1 MNLAKLDI
9 VVDSKQATRE
19 LARFRGVAT
28 RSAMAINTAFSR
40 MGGILSSIRGHVFSL
55 KTAFAT
61 LGVALVARDFMQ
73 TANFMEQTRF
83 QLVAITR
90 SAEKANKIFANTSK
104 FASEVSFGFQELFQA
119 SKILT
124 PVLDGNAKDIDFF
137 LRASADIASTVGI
150 SVEQSAIQMQKALS
164 AGIGASEIFREKG
177 VSDMLGFASG
187 VAVSADQTRKKLE
200 EFFSDSTNKVVGNAQ
215 AMSSTFLGVVSM
227 INDKVFNLKT
237 VFMDSGVFDFFKALA
252 IVIND
257 EMARNMENLRKQTTK
272 SGEAFTN
279 FLQNALFG
287 LAGTIEFFK
296 EVKQSIISTIDL
308 FLAGYNKLN
317 TLAGGYLAEFGFLG
331 FLFLGSRGARG
342 GLIGVISAV
351 ALGVLD
357 VLTASMLK
365 GVAKAISSI
374 VNKLPP
380 ALRGISVRNSYAS
393 DPNSADT
400 LSKEFFNEPS
410 MAGYDKTMT
419 DKGYTIGEGGKYYK
433 GEDMFAGISTSLNA
447 EADRYQTA
455 QKGFRFAFDQMVGD
469 LMEKVGITSKPNE
482 KLMSQVSDHKDAHGG
497 TGIAGSMVSFVSN
510 VESVF
515 DSLRNKMDETGNT
528 VVAVAKKTKQASQ
541 LIQDGFDNA
550 IETALKVTDRYEK
563 FGQKI
568 FDSLGDGLEKL
579 IRTGNLNFKN
589 FMTTLIQDFLVME
602 SRLALTKLL
611 GMGGGLGTLFNA
623 FSYGGGMAGGGQVSP
638 NRAYTVGERGRETF
652 VPSSAGRIVPNGGE
666 GGGGVQIV
674 QHFDFSNADEAI
686 ASRLARTA
694 QNIKDETFNSV
705 FGAINAGGQY
715 AKVAGRR

>member
-19 LARFRGVAT
+19 LDRFRGVAT
-28 RSAMAINTAFSR
+28 RSAMAINTAFRR

-257 EMARNMENLRKQTTK
+257 EMARNMESLRKGTTK
-272 SGEAFTN
+272 AGEAFTN
-279 FLQNALFG
+279 FLKNALFG

-308 FLAGYNKLN
+308 FIAGYNKLN
-317 TLAGGYLAEFGFLG
+317 VLAGGYLAEFGFLG
-331 FLFLGSRGARG
+331 FLFLGSRGAKG

-351 ALGVLD
+351 ALGVMDML
-357 VLTASMLK
+357 VASMLSN
-365 GVAKAISSI
+365 VSKAINSM
-374 VNKLPP
+374 VNLLPASMRTTTIKSFEDASP
-380 ALRGISVRNSYAS
+380 EYRGAILGGTGKDPTKENYESELLGRGYMATTDGFTKDLFSGATVSLKAEAERYA
-393 DPNSADT
+393 
-400 LSKEFFNEPS
+400 
-410 MAGYDKTMT
+410 
-419 DKGYTIGEGGKYYK
+419 
-433 GEDMFAGISTSLNA
+433 NA
-447 EADRYQTA
+447 E
-455 QKGFRFAFDQMVGD
+455 KGFRFAFDQLVTS
-469 LMEKVGITSKPNE
+469 LMETIGIESKTNE
-482 KLMSQVSDHKDAHGG
+482 KLISQVSDHKDAHGG

-510 VESVF
+510 FESVF

-528 VVAVAKKTKQASQ
+528 VVAVAKKTKSASQ

-579 IRTGNLNFKN
+579 IRTGQLNFKN
-589 FMTTLIQDFLVME
+589 FITTIVQDFLVME
-602 SRLALTKLL
+602 SRIALTNLMK
-611 GMGGGLGTLFNA
+611 MGGGLGSIFNA

-666 GGGGVQIV
+666 GGGVQIV

-686 ASRLARTA
+686 TSRLARTA
-694 QNIKDETFNSV
+694 QSIKDETFNSV